1 MKTRPEPPV
10 IPSERGKCPFDP
22 PAEYA
27 RLRAEQP
34 VSPVTFQVAPKDT
47 SGWLV
52 TRHDLVRQILADD
65 RFSHRNELLAH
76 VVAPPFP
83 MTEYAPQPSLP
94 GSFAKMDA
102 PEHTRYRRLLAGHF
116 TLRRIQQYE
125 PHLKRIVDETLEEMA
140 AAGSPADLLT
150 DFAEKASLRS
160 VCSLMGVSPE
170 LMDGIQEHLS
180 ALMTLTY
187 TLEEFIHHLESMD
200 GLIRPMVRE
209 RMAERGEDFFGRLA
223 ATGELTEDEL
233 VNLGV
238 LTLGGSL
245 DTTPNM
251 LSLSTFALL
260 EHPDQLALLRERPEL
275 YETGA
280 VDELLRYLTI
290 SHMGSS
296 RCALEDVEIGGT
308 TIKAGQTVVLSLPA
322 ANRDPEV
329 FSSPDQLDV
338 TRVPRKHLALGFGAH
353 QCLGQ
358 HLARTSLRIGLRGLF
373 ERFPTLRLATP
384 AQEVPLRDRAVHYG
398 VDRLPVAWD

>member
-1 MKTRPEPPV
+1 MKTRPDPAV
-10 IPSERGKCPFDP
+10 IPTDRGRCPFDP

-27 RLRAEQP
+27 RLRTEEP
-34 VSPVTFQVAPKDT
+34 VSPVTFQVAPKDP

-52 TRHDLVRQILADD
+52 TRHDLVRQILSDD

-83 MTEYAPQPSLP
+83 MAEYAPQPSPP

-102 PEHTRYRRLLAGHF
+102 PEHTKYRRLLAGHF
-116 TLRRIQQYE
+116 TLRRIQQFE
-125 PHLKRIVDETLEEMA
+125 PELRSIVDGALEEMA
-140 AAGSPADLLT
+140 AKGSPVDLVSA
-150 DFAEKASLRS
+150 FAEVVSLRS
-160 VCSLMGVSPE
+160 VCSLMDVSPE
-170 LMDGIQEHLS
+170 LMDGIAEHFA

-187 TLEEFIHHLESMD
+187 TLEEFIHHVESMD
-200 GLIRPMVRE
+200 ALIRPMVRE
-209 RMAERGEDFFGRLA
+209 RMAEQGDDFFGRLS
-223 ATGELTEDEL
+223 ATGELTEEEL
-233 VNLGV
+233 VNLAV

-251 LSLSTFALL
+251 LALSTFALL

-275 YETGA
+275 YEEGA

-290 SHMGSS
+290 SQLGSS
-296 RCALEDVEIGGT
+296 RCALEDVEIGGRT
-308 TIKAGQTVVLSLPA
+308 VRAGQTVVLSLPA

-329 FSSPDQLDV
+329 FEDPDRLDV

-358 HLARTSLRIGLRGLF
+358 HLARASLRIGLGRLF
-373 ERFPTLRLATP
+373 DRFPTLRLAEP

-398 VDRLPVAWD
+398 VDRLLVGWD

>member
-1 MKTRPEPPV
+1 MKPRPGPPV
-10 IPSERGKCPFDP
+10 IPSERGRCPFDP

-27 RLRAEQP
+27 RLRAEEP

-52 TRHDLVRQILADD
+52 TRHDLVRQVLADE

-83 MTEYAPQPSLP
+83 MTEYAPQPSPP

-102 PEHTRYRRLLAGHF
+102 PEHTKYRRLLAGHF
-116 TLRRIQQYE
+116 TLRRIQAYE
-125 PHLKRIVDETLEEMA
+125 PQLTRIVDGALEEMA
-140 AAGSPADLLT
+140 AQGSPSDLVT
-150 DFAEKASLRS
+150 DFAEKVSLRS
-160 VCSLMGVSPE
+160 VCSLMDVSPE
-170 LMDGIQEHLS
+170 LMDGIQEHFG

-187 TLEEFIHHLESMD
+187 TLEEFIHHVESMD
-200 GLIRPMVRE
+200 ALIRPMVRE
-209 RMAERGEDFFGRLA
+209 RMAQRGADFFGRLA
-223 ATGELTEDEL
+223 STGELTEDEL
-233 VNLGV
+233 VNLAV

-251 LSLSTFALL
+251 LALSTFALL
-260 EHPDQLALLRERPEL
+260 EHRDQLALLRARPEL
-275 YETGA
+275 YEAGA

-290 SHMGSS
+290 SQMGSS
-296 RCALEDVEIGGT
+296 RCALEDVEVGGT
-308 TIKAGQTVVLSLPA
+308 TVRAGQTVVLSLPA

-329 FSSPDQLDV
+329 FDEPDRLDV

-358 HLARTSLRIGLRGLF
+358 HLARASMRIGLRQLF
-373 ERFPTLRLATP
+373 DRFPALRLATP
-384 AQEVPLRDRAVHYG
+384 AEEVPLRDRAVHYG
-398 VDRLPVAWD
+398 VDRLLVAWD